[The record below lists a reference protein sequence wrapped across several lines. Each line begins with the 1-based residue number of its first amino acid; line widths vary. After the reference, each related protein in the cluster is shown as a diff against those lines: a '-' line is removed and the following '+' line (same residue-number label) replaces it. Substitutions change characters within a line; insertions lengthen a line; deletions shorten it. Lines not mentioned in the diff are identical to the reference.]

1 MVNVKNLF
9 GMAVMATALVGCA
22 SNDDLTPN
30 GNENEGN
37 KVGTAYASFTIQLP
51 TTNGTR
57 TDGDPFFEG
66 GTANEYAVNNAQ
78 LVIFKKNEATTE
90 GGYQWV
96 ENVEIGNLE
105 PWNNDAGEGVTRY
118 ANITAALNSAKVSG
132 ANEYFALIILNNAGE
147 SKVTLPS
154 SGDTYSSW
162 NIATKAKSAADF
174 LKNDDGFY
182 MANAPKYVSATAEPT
197 TLVSI
202 NGIYRT
208 KEEAQNKPATTV
220 YVERGMAKVTV
231 ANNGFTSTSVKP
243 GTVYE
248 NDKYEITGWALDVL
262 NKSTFPV
269 HMTTGLMTGG
279 SVKAIVPSATTGV
292 LEDGSQTLTAYTD
305 IWKNELNKTD
315 RFVGT
320 GEFKRV
326 YWGIDP
332 NYSLGLGDVDKC
344 KKHFYIVNPAG
355 TQYSDGTPLNWSA
368 STTPLYCLENT
379 FDLNNMKQGQTTR
392 VIFKAVY
399 TPDGIATGDNFY
411 KIGNNS
417 TIWSEDNLKKQ
428 IIAKAQEVLKETDAT
443 KINVNLAATSNDISG
458 EAGTK
463 WLEADNISYT
473 GGTVSPATV
482 SPANINDINNKL
494 GLNKTNGVG
503 IATYKSGESYYIAR
517 IKHFN
522 DLTKWNAGD
531 PIYGADNEKY
541 LGRYGVLRNN
551 WYELTVNSVSGP
563 GYPDVPEIKPDTP
576 DDEDT
581 KYINVSVKVLDW
593 AKRSQSVDL

>member
-30 GNENEGN
+30 GNENESN
-37 KVGTAYASFTIQLP
+37 KVGTAYASFTIELP
-51 TTNGTR
+51 STRGTR
-57 TDGDPFFEG
+57 TAGDPVYNPG
-66 GTANEYAVNNAQ
+66 DANEYAVNNAQ

-90 GGYQWV
+90 GEYQWV

-105 PWNNDAGEGVTRY
+105 PWNNDPGEGVTRY

-174 LKNDDGFY
+174 LNNDNGFY
-182 MANAPKYVSATAEPT
+182 MANAPKYESATVEPT

-208 KEEAQNKPATTV
+208 KEEAQNNPATTV

-231 ANNGFTSTSVKP
+231 ANKGFTSTPVKS
-243 GTVYE
+243 GTAYE
-248 NDKYEITGWALDVL
+248 NDNYEITGWALDVL

-269 HMTTGLMTGG
+269 HMTTGLMKGG
-279 SVKAIVPSATTGV
+279 NVKAIVPSATTGD
-292 LEDGSQTLTAYTD
+292 LKDGSQTLTAYAD

-320 GEFKRV
+320 GEFARV

-332 NYSLGLGDVDKC
+332 NYSLSLGDVDKC

-355 TQYSDGTPLNWSA
+355 DKYSDGTTLKWSD
-368 STTPLYCLENT
+368 SKTPLYCLENT
-379 FDLNNMKQGQTTR
+379 FDLDNMKQGQTTR

-399 TPDGIATGDNFY
+399 TPHGIATGKNFY

-417 TIWSEDNLKKQ
+417 TIWSEDNLKTQ
-428 IIAKAQEVLKETDAT
+428 IIAKAQEVLKETDAA
-443 KINVNLAATSNDISG
+443 KITVNLAAPSNDISG

-463 WLEADNISYT
+463 WLVADNISYT
-473 GGTVSPATV
+473 GGTVSA
-482 SPANINDINNKL
+482 ANINDINNKL

-531 PIYGADNEKY
+531 PTYGSDNEKY

-593 AKRSQSVDL
+593 AKRSQTVDL